1 MTEPQMKNR
10 KTIYFWII
18 LVCFFGGILLA
29 QQYLK
34 QQGSDLIPGS
44 GGDFTLQSD
53 KGPVSLSDFKGKV
66 VAIYFGYMSCP
77 DICPTSLWNLSLAM
91 NLLSAE
97 EAAQVQGLFISLDP
111 DRDSP
116 RAMGMFVKG
125 FFDTYIG
132 LTDTKEVLDKVARQ
146 YSVIYEKVPLEGSA
160 MGYVMDHSSVIYLI
174 DKKGVLQYYI
184 PHNTDPAEIKKDLL
198 KLLESS

>member
-1 MTEPQMKNR
+1 MKNR
-10 KTIYFWII
+10 KTVYFWII
-18 LVCFFGGILLA
+18 LVCFLGGILLA

-34 QQGSDLIPGS
+34 QQGSGLIPGA

-91 NLLSAE
+91 NMLTAE
-97 EAAQVQGLFISLDP
+97 QAEQVQGIIISLDP

-146 YSVIYEKVPLEGSA
+146 YSVVYEKVALEGSA
-160 MGYVMDHSSVIYLI
+160 MGYVLDHSSVIYLI
-174 DKKGVLQYYI
+174 DKSGVLQYYT
-184 PHNTDPAEIKKDLL
+184 PHNTNPEKIKEDLL
-198 KLLESS
+198 KLIESS